1 MFELSGAPCAGRTR
15 AVCVRVP
22 LAGAGPAGCGRRP
35 PRANNAYFCLDAL
48 ATRPFA
54 DLT

>member
-1 MFELSGAPCAGRTR
+1 MFELSGAPCAGRVR
-15 AVCVRVP
+15 ACACP